1 MSTFVSTVKKAAA
14 EALSEKPANNKTNY
28 ISRETWNLIEEKK
41 RSIEQKNWDE
51 VDRLNKEIIK
61 AAREDKQ
68 RERIHDLEELDSKG
82 EYKWDRIMTLRKPFN
97 PKRSKFKNKREAI
110 KEESQCVEEAA
121 KDLDTEQWAAPIDTE
136 EKQRTRQIDD
146 NLEMPHEG

>member
-51 VDRLNKEIIK
+51 VVRLNK
-61 AAREDKQ
+61 
-68 RERIHDLEELDSKG
+68 
-82 EYKWDRIMTLRKPFN
+82 
-97 PKRSKFKNKREAI
+97 
-110 KEESQCVEEAA
+110 
-121 KDLDTEQWAAPIDTE
+121 
-136 EKQRTRQIDD
+136 
-146 NLEMPHEG
+146 